1 MSSSPKVTP
10 MTTETTSTTSQA
22 PTFQSGTS
30 STTTQNKIPAW
41 LEGTSQSMLSRA
53 NKLSKTP
60 YQSYGGE
67 RVAGFDPMM
76 QEAFSRIGAQGVAGQ
91 IGDASGIAGLAAQ
104 KAMEAG
110 ELAPYETGRFTGETA
125 QQYRDPYIQ
134 NVVNTQLR
142 EAQREA
148 DIAATTRAGAA
159 TRAGAYGG
167 SRQAIMDAEA
177 QRNLAMQKGDIQA
190 AGLQKAFESGR
201 TQFNVEDALR
211 EQSRQFGANIGLQGA
226 SQALGAAQALE
237 GLGQTQFQQ
246 EMDITQ
252 GLGYAGS
259 LKQQQAQAGLDV
271 AYQDFLAKQKY
282 PYEQLSWLQGITAG
296 APHSTTQISNTRTS
310 GVTTPGAQTTTGT
323 SVQTPTSSKPSAVS
337 QGVGVTTALYGM
349 SELAEGGLVG
359 YADGGITGLLSDQQL
374 QQRQQ
379 NQNLPTIARLAA
391 EVEAKERAG
400 IRQGAQPQAPQGAR
414 PTVAAEVMA
423 GLGALEDEVP
433 DDVVGYADG
442 GIMGYAKGGDL
453 EEDEPSYVP
462 FYEQAYRQGEEKGS
476 IYDPNFGLP
485 AAERASRAEAARP
498 REIVV
503 PAAEVELTRLQNPDA
518 AVRAEGEGSFWK
530 GLGAA
535 LMRNDD
541 VEAAKA
547 RAANQTLAETERL
560 KRAALYTEPAA
571 PVASTPS
578 PGVGK
583 ALPNQRRQGAQP
595 VPDAMPKGGLGDT
608 PEATAPGAVPA
619 LATAQPAAPQG
630 IDAQIQKYT
639 DAMKAGAQQ
648 QADLAKEEADAIAK
662 MEADRLARF
671 ETRQKESE
679 KGDEGA
685 RSRISERKSEL
696 DAQRKQARA
705 FAIVRAGL
713 AMMSGESPYALVN
726 IGRGAQEGLNQFAAD
741 TQKIDEAKEGLRK
754 ELDRLDQIRREAQAA
769 SAEKREQLLVEYDK
783 AKVNATFAG
792 RKVLVASGIEA
803 NKAIATAFVDG
814 AIKQHFSLQ
823 DKAVEHQYRIGEI
836 REQGRQ
842 TRASSTAAAKLSPVL
857 KEQIDGVDA
866 QIRATNDQIKTLMDS
881 RRPRTQET
889 IAALNRQL
897 QALQA
902 QRNQLLGVQST
913 APAGGSRIK
922 FDAQGNP
929 I

>member
-1 MSSSPKVTP
+1 MGGSSTPKP
-10 MTTETTSTTSQA
+10 MTTETTSTTTQA
-22 PTFQSGTS
+22 PTFQTGS
-30 STTTQNKIPAW
+30 SSSVTQNLIPKW
-41 LEGTSQSMLSRA
+41 LEGTSQSMVQRA
-53 NKLSKTP
+53 NALSQTP
-60 YQSYGGE
+60 YVPYEGQ
-67 RVAGFDPMM
+67 RVADFDPMM
-76 QEAFSRIGAQGVAGQ
+76 LQAFERMQGQGVAGQ
-91 IGDASGIAGLAAQ
+91 IGSATDLAMAAGQ
-104 KAMEAG
+104 ESREGMQYD
-110 ELAPYETGRFTGETA
+110 PYTMGRFTGDTA
-125 QQYRDPYIQ
+125 QQYMDPYMQ
-134 NVVNTQLR
+134 NVVAIQQR

-159 TRAGAYGG
+159 TRAGAFGG

-201 TQFNVEDALR
+201 TQFNTEDALR

-226 SQALGAAQALE
+226 SQALGAAQALG

-296 APHSTTQISNTRTS
+296 APHSTTQINRTNTS
-310 GVTTPGAQTTTGT
+310 GVTTPGAQTTSST
-323 SVQTPTSSKPSAVS
+323 SVQTPTTSKPSAVS
-337 QGVGVTTALYGM
+337 QGVGLATTLYGM
-349 SELAEGGLVG
+349 SEMAEGGLVG

-374 QQRQQ
+374 QERQQ

-400 IRQGAQPQAPQGAR
+400 IRQGSQSQAPQGAR
-414 PTVAAEVMA
+414 PTVADEVMA

-442 GIMGYAKGGDL
+442 GGILSGLMDFFTSD
-453 EEDEPSYVP
+453 EEDVP
-462 FYEQAYRQGEEKGS
+462 KLMAARERYQAAGADTTAIDQALKTAATRQS
-476 IYDPNFGLP
+476 TA
-485 AAERASRAEAARP
+485 AAENRGLLNAADADLRSQVAP
-498 REIVV
+498 NQT
-503 PAAEVELTRLQNPDA
+503 AAETARLARQEAGLA
-518 AVRAEGEGSFWK
+518 AIAEP
-530 GLGAA
+530 APA
-535 LMRNDD
+535 TPM
-541 VEAAKA
+541 
-547 RAANQTLAETERL
+547 
-560 KRAALYTEPAA
+560 PAA
-571 PVASTPS
+571 PTPPKVPFTAPAGPVA
-578 PGVGK
+578 
-583 ALPNQRRQGAQP
+583 
-595 VPDAMPKGGLGDT
+595 KGGLGDT
-608 PEATAPGAVPA
+608 PEVATAPAPA
-619 LATAQPAAPQG
+619 AAQPAAPQG
-630 IDAQIQKYT
+630 L
-639 DAMKAGAQQ
+639 DAMLEKYQAVMGKSAQEP
-648 QADLAKEEADAIAK
+648 ATLATQEADAIAK
-662 MEADRLARF
+662 MEAERLARF
-671 ETRQKESE
+671 DARQKESE
-679 KGDEGA
+679 KGDEDA

-792 RKVLVASGIEA
+792 RKVMVASGIEA

-902 QRNQLLGVQST
+902 QRNQLLGVKPSSGDNAGA
-913 APAGGSRIK
+913 APSQAGW
-922 FDAQGNP
+922 GNLTVK
-929 I
+929 

>member
-1 MSSSPKVTP
+1 MGGSSSPKP
-10 MTTETTSTTSQA
+10 MTTETTSTTTQA
-22 PTFQSGTS
+22 PTFQTGS
-30 STTTQNKIPAW
+30 SSSVTQNLIPKW
-41 LEGTSQSMLSRA
+41 LEGTSQSMVQRA
-53 NKLSKTP
+53 NSLSQTP
-60 YQSYGGE
+60 YVPYEGQ
-67 RVAGFDPMM
+67 RVADFDPMM
-76 QEAFSRIGAQGVAGQ
+76 LQAFQRMQGQGVAGQ
-91 IGDASGIAGLAAQ
+91 IGQATDLALAAGQ
-104 KAMEAG
+104 ESREGMQYD
-110 ELAPYETGRFTGETA
+110 PYTMGRFTGDTA
-125 QQYRDPYIQ
+125 QQYMDPYMQ
-134 NVVNTQLR
+134 NVVAIQQR

-159 TRAGAYGG
+159 TRAGAFGG

-201 TQFNVEDALR
+201 TQFNTEDALR

-226 SQALGAAQALE
+226 SQALGAAQALG

-296 APHSTTQISNTRTS
+296 APHSTTQINRTNTS
-310 GVTTPGAQTTTGT
+310 GVTTPGAQTTSST
-323 SVQTPTSSKPSAVS
+323 SVQTPSSSKPSTAS
-337 QGVGVTTALYGM
+337 QVAGVATTLYGM
-349 SELAEGGLVG
+349 SEMAEGGLVG

-374 QQRQQ
+374 QERQQ

-414 PTVAAEVMA
+414 PTVADEVMA

-442 GIMGYAKGGDL
+442 GGILSGLLDFFTSD
-453 EEDEPSYVP
+453 EEDVP
-462 FYEQAYRQGEEKGS
+462 KLMAARERYQAAGADTTAIDQALKTAATRQSTAAAENRGLLNAADADLRS
-476 IYDPNFGLP
+476 QVAPNQTAAETARLARQEAGLP
-485 AAERASRAEAARP
+485 AIAEPS
-498 REIVV
+498 
-503 PAAEVELTRLQNPDA
+503 
-518 AVRAEGEGSFWK
+518 
-530 GLGAA
+530 
-535 LMRNDD
+535 
-541 VEAAKA
+541 
-547 RAANQTLAETERL
+547 
-560 KRAALYTEPAA
+560 PAA
-571 PVASTPS
+571 PVSATPTAPKVSPAAS
-578 PGVGK
+578 
-583 ALPNQRRQGAQP
+583 AAP
-595 VPDAMPKGGLGDT
+595 VAKGGLGDT
-608 PEATAPGAVPA
+608 PEAAAPGAVPA
-619 LATAQPAAPQG
+619 PATAQPAAPQG
-630 IDAQIQKYT
+630 IDAMLEKYQ
-639 DAMKAGAQQ
+639 AVMGKSAQE
-648 QADLAKEEADAIAK
+648 QAALATQEADAIAK
-662 MEADRLARF
+662 MEAERLARF
-671 ETRQKESE
+671 DARQKASE
-679 KGDEGA
+679 KGDDDA
-685 RSRISERKSEL
+685 RSRIAERKSEL

-792 RKVLVASGIEA
+792 RKVLVASGIEVD
-803 NKAIATAFVDG
+803 KAIATAFVDG

-902 QRNQLLGVQST
+902 QRNQLLGVKPSSGDNAGA
-913 APAGGSRIK
+913 APSQAGW
-922 FDAQGNP
+922 GNLTVK
-929 I
+929 